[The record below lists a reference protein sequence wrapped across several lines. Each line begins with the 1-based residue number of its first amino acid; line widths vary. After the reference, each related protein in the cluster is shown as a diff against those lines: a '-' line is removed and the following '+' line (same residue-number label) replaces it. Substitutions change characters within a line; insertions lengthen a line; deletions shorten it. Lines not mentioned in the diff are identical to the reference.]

1 MKKSKRMIILALFM
15 LIVLGGAGAV
25 LAADNGKWYP
35 GNNSERHE
43 QITKAIESNNYAEWK
58 QLMGDRGATQKIT
71 EQNFSKFAE
80 MHKLMQAG
88 KWEEAGKIRQE
99 LGLGQG
105 QGQGKGMFGRKGKG
119 GCATSGGCS
128 GANGGGFVDANK
140 DGICDHRQ

>member
-1 MKKSKRMIILALFM
+1 MIILALMM
-15 LIVLGGAGAV
+15 LIILGGAGAV

-43 QITKAIESNNYAEWK
+43 QITQAIESNNYAQWK

-71 EQNFSKFAE
+71 DQNFSKFAE

-99 LGLGQG
+99 LGLGLGQG
-105 QGQGKGMFGRKGKG
+105 QGNGKGMFGRKGKG
-119 GCATSGGCS
+119 GCANGGGCT
-128 GANGGGFVDANK
+128 GAGSSGFVDANK
-140 DGICDHRQ
+140 DGVCDNHQ